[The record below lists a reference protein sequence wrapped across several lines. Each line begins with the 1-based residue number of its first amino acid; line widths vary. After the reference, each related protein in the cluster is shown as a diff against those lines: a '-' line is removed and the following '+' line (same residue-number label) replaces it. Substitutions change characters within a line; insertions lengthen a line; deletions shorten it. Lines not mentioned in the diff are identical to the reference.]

1 MYSLFSPTVAA
12 WCLAVSLGHAEP
24 GVVISL
30 ASVGDRVRAQNP
42 DLAAARLRIREAS
55 GRLTQSGRLAN
66 PELGVEMSHDP
77 RYRERSL
84 EIGFSQRFPVT
95 NRLRLEK
102 TVSATEVKVAE
113 AEVREVERQ
122 LIADARQGIVKVL
135 ATRKQRE
142 LLKDQEK
149 LSKDFAEFLAGVAAK
164 GEGSL
169 LDAGQAKLE
178 AASLTLEMRQLDATE
193 AAAIGEI
200 KPLLG
205 VRPDEPLH
213 VGGTLPE
220 AVLPATAVDPSKR
233 PDFQA
238 AVLGATAASQ
248 NVAVEQSKRYEDVEA
263 GLFFGAERREDAP
276 EGYDREGLL
285 GLRFTLPLPLWN
297 KNEGAIEE
305 AKARQERM
313 EKEASALARNIR
325 LEAEAAKAEMNEW
338 SKLLAET
345 QGTLLPLAD
354 EQAKAAEDA
363 YRNGQ
368 GEIQTVFR
376 TREKRVQLMAARL
389 DALREFHLARV
400 RYESALAKP

>member
-1 MYSLFSPTVAA
+1 MHRFIPRAIAA
-12 WCLAVSLGHAEP
+12 WCAAISMGHAEP

-42 DLAAARLRIREAS
+42 GLAAARLRIREAQ
-55 GRLTQSGRLAN
+55 GRQTQSGRLSN
-66 PELGVEMSHDP
+66 PELGIEMSHDP

-102 TVSATEVKVAE
+102 NVSATEVKVAQ

-122 LIADARQGIVKVL
+122 LIAEARQGIVKVL
-135 ATRKQRE
+135 AVRKRRE
-142 LLKDQEK
+142 LLKDQEA
-149 LSKDFAEFLAGVAAK
+149 LSKEFAEFLSGVAEK
-164 GEGSL
+164 GEGSP

-178 AASLTLEMRQLDATE
+178 AASLTLEMRQLDASE

-205 VRPDEPLH
+205 VRPNEPLH
-213 VGGTLPE
+213 VGGSLPE
-220 AVLPATAVDPSKR
+220 ASLPASAVDPSKR

-238 AVLGATAASQ
+238 AVLGAQAAGQ

-263 GLFFGAERREDAP
+263 GVFFGAERSEDAP
-276 EGYDREGLL
+276 EGYDREGIM

-305 AKARQERM
+305 AKAKHERM
-313 EKEASALARNIR
+313 EKEASALARGIR
-325 LEAEAAKAEMNEW
+325 LEAEAAKAEMQEW
-338 SKLLAET
+338 LKLLGEA
-345 QGTLLPLAD
+345 QNGLLPLAD
-354 EQAKAAEDA
+354 EQAKAAEEA
-363 YRNGQ
+363 YKKGQ

-376 TREKRVQLMAARL
+376 TREKQVQLMAARL

>member
-1 MYSLFSPTVAA
+1 MHRFIPRVIAA
-12 WCLAVSLGHAEP
+12 WCAAISMGHAEP

-42 DLAAARLRIREAS
+42 GLAAARLRIREAQ
-55 GRLTQSGRLAN
+55 GRQTQSGRLSN
-66 PELGVEMSHDP
+66 PELGIEMSHDP

-102 TVSATEVKVAE
+102 NVSATEVKVAQ

-122 LIADARQGIVKVL
+122 LIAEARQGIVKVL
-135 ATRKQRE
+135 ATRKRRE
-142 LLKDQEK
+142 LLKDQET
-149 LSKDFAEFLAGVAAK
+149 LSKEFADFLSGVAEK
-164 GEGSL
+164 GEGSP

-178 AASLTLEMRQLDATE
+178 AASLTLEMRQLDASE

-205 VRPDEPLH
+205 VRPNEPLH
-213 VGGTLPE
+213 VGGSLAE
-220 AVLPATAVDPSKR
+220 AVLPASAVDPAKR

-238 AVLGATAASQ
+238 AVLGAQAAGQ

-263 GLFFGAERREDAP
+263 GVFFGAERTEDAP
-276 EGYDREGLL
+276 EGYDREGIM
-285 GLRFTLPLPLWN
+285 GIRFTLPLPLWN

-305 AKARQERM
+305 AKAKHERM
-313 EKEASALARNIR
+313 EKEASALARGIR
-325 LEAEAAKAEMNEW
+325 LEAEAAKAEMQEW
-338 SKLLAET
+338 LKLLSET
-345 QGTLLPLAD
+345 QDSLLPLAD
-354 EQAKAAEDA
+354 EQAKAAEEA
-363 YRNGQ
+363 YRKGQ
-368 GEIQTVFR
+368 GEVQTVFR

-400 RYESALAKP
+400 RYESTLAKP

>member
-1 MYSLFSPTVAA
+1 MHRFIPRAIAA
-12 WCLAVSLGHAEP
+12 WCAAISMGHAEP

-42 DLAAARLRIREAS
+42 GLAAARLRIREAQ
-55 GRLTQSGRLAN
+55 GRQTQSGRLSN
-66 PELGVEMSHDP
+66 PELGIEMSHDP

-102 TVSATEVKVAE
+102 NVSATEVKVAQ

-122 LIADARQGIVKVL
+122 LIAEARQGIVKVL
-135 ATRKQRE
+135 AVRKRRE
-142 LLKDQEK
+142 LLKDQEA
-149 LSKDFAEFLAGVAAK
+149 LSKEFAEFLSGVAEK
-164 GEGSL
+164 GEGSP

-178 AASLTLEMRQLDATE
+178 AASLTLEMRQLDASET
-193 AAAIGEI
+193 AAIGEI

-205 VRPDEPLH
+205 VRPNEPLH
-213 VGGTLPE
+213 VGGSLPE
-220 AVLPATAVDPSKR
+220 ASLPASAVDPSKR

-238 AVLGATAASQ
+238 AVLGAQAAGQ

-263 GLFFGAERREDAP
+263 GVFFGAERSEDAP
-276 EGYDREGLL
+276 EGYDREGIM

-305 AKARQERM
+305 AKAKHERM
-313 EKEASALARNIR
+313 EKEASALARGIR
-325 LEAEAAKAEMNEW
+325 LEAEAAKAEMQEW
-338 SKLLAET
+338 LKLLGET
-345 QGTLLPLAD
+345 QDSLLPLAD
-354 EQAKAAEDA
+354 EQAKAAEEA
-363 YRNGQ
+363 YKKGQ

-376 TREKRVQLMAARL
+376 TREKQVQLMAARL